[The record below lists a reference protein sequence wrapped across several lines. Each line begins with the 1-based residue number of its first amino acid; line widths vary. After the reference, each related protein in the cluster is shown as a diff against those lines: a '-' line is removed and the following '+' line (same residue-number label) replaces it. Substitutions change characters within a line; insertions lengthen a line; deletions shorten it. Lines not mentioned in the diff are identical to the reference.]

1 MLGNIGLDNGFEGVS
16 PLTLRGPS
24 AEAWRSIRESE
35 QAIDH
40 AWAVAES
47 EPKAL

>member
-35 QAIDH
+35 QAMIMPGLLLR
-40 AWAVAES
+40 AS
-47 EPKAL
+47 